1 LIVSEF
7 YFRLHHVIAV
17 FAAEIQN
24 VEDFL
29 VGSCFAGYGGII
41 DNNIGTGVAF
51 GVGYTHFFHKNC
63 GLSSGVEYAF
73 YQSKINLNGFFDSY
87 ETSDI
92 FNNAIVY
99 HTRIDSYSEKQ
110 YAGLLNIPL
119 SVLYQTG
126 ENHLFYAAAG
136 SKLGLPVYGKY
147 SSNAVLTASGYYPD
161 YDQTEIWQKDLGYGI
176 FKINE
181 NRKKL
186 NLGVSIIGTLE
197 TGVKWNIGI
206 GTNLYTGAFVDYGF
220 NNALNG
226 DYSKKR
232 FFEYNRNEPSKPTIN
247 TAYVLADRFSSLSFG
262 IKLKLSFSAGCRD
275 LLNDCN
281 LYKTLQSDGNY
292 NDF

>member
-1 LIVSEF
+1 M
-7 YFRLHHVIAV
+7 
-17 FAAEIQN
+17 
-24 VEDFL
+24 
-29 VGSCFAGYGGII
+29 
-41 DNNIGTGVAF
+41 
-51 GVGYTHFFHKNC
+51 
-63 GLSSGVEYAF
+63 SSGVEYAF